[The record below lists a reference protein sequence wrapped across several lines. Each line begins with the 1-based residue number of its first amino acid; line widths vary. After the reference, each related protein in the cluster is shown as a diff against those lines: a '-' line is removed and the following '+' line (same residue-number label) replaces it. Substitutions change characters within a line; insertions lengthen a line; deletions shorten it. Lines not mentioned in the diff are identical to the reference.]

1 MDLEV
6 KLGGDVA
13 VDVEADGF
21 AHELLGDAEILGKL
35 PDFRISGGDGG
46 VQVFHGNDLTDG
58 PFVGPVLVP
67 LSEVE
72 PGMAVIEAA
81 G

>member
-1 MDLEV
+1 MDI
-6 KLGGDVA
+6 
-13 VDVEADGF
+13 EADGF

-46 VQVFHGNDLTDG
+46 VQVFHGNDLSDG
-58 PFVGPVLVP
+58 PLVSTVFVP
-67 LSEVE
+67 LADVE
-72 PGMAVIEAA
+72 TGMAVIEAA